1 MNALGIDGSDIPFAQ
16 KSRIG
21 KIHDYASGRNRY
33 IGYLISIASNSYK
46 KLRIGL
52 DCANGAAWS
61 IATAVFSALGAQ
73 TYTIG
78 NEPDGF
84 NINDGYGST
93 SIENLQKLVKEK
105 HLDIGFAFDGD
116 ADRCLAVDE
125 NGNVV
130 DGDAI
135 IYILAK
141 RLKARGTLNGNT
153 VVSTVMSN
161 SGFIESLDRIGIKC
175 IQTSVGDRFVYEAM
189 QEYMKS
195 KGSRPLGV
203 YKLAGLDVSIGQRI
217 QSYSFLDIKFTETE
231 LFIIRLLIR
240 SFPIRQT
247 AKQII
252 RYAYPKNCLSCEAVV
267 RTHISKI
274 NKKFS
279 KLTERHLITSEMKA
293 GYIIDTP
300 MKPEISWGK

>member
-1 MNALGIDGSDIPFAQ
+1 MVIVISSTPSQGTAYANALRYFGLVAFQETPMRALSEISPRISAVLITTPGAIADEKDYVKRIKSYNRSVPVFAIRDSSDEAYDCCIPRD
-16 KSRIG
+16 S
-21 KIHDYASGRNRY
+21 S
-33 IGYLISIASNSYK
+33 
-46 KLRIGL
+46 
-52 DCANGAAWS
+52 
-61 IATAVFSALGAQ
+61 
-73 TYTIG
+73 
-78 NEPDGF
+78 
-84 NINDGYGST
+84 
-93 SIENLQKLVKEK
+93 
-105 HLDIGFAFDGD
+105 
-116 ADRCLAVDE
+116 
-125 NGNVV
+125 
-130 DGDAI
+130 
-135 IYILAK
+135 
-141 RLKARGTLNGNT
+141 
-153 VVSTVMSN
+153 VS
-161 SGFIESLDRIGIKC
+161 L
-175 IQTSVGDRFVYEAM
+175 VYEAM
-189 QEYMKS
+189 QEYIKS

-279 KLTERHLITSEMKA
+279 KLTERHLITSEMRA